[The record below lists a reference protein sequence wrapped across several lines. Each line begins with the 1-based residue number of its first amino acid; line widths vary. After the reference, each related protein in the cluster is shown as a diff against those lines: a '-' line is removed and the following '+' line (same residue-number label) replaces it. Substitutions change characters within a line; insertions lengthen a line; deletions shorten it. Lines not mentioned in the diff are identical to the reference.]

1 MRFRYGEYEGPPF
14 PTQAD
19 FGSFDQFL
27 DYLLE
32 YGDQALEALKQIELD
47 PEQAEILEQ
56 WIEQGL
62 LEKVGVRFQLT
73 PRAISTMQKRA
84 LMEVFK
90 GLRPGGADGHDST
103 QQGRGGER
111 IEGTRPFQ
119 FGDSVSEIDVNA
131 TMRNALARNALARS
145 GAGLPIRVEERD
157 FELHLSES
165 KATCNTVIL
174 LDMSGSMMR
183 WRRFTQA
190 KKCAMA
196 VYALIRQR
204 FALDT
209 VDVVGFYSGAEV
221 IPEHK
226 LPLAMPKR
234 VTMYDPTVR
243 MRVPVSSIASA
254 PQHFTNLQMGLKMA
268 DQILARRGGENKQ
281 LFIITDGQPTA
292 HLQGEYVYL
301 LYPPAESTTLAT
313 LKEAMFL
320 ARRGIR
326 FATFALVEDY
336 GYMDWVGFV
345 DQLAKVTKGISFY
358 CSSDNLAECIME
370 SYLSGKRKK
379 AFLG

>member
-1 MRFRYGEYEGPPF
+1 
-14 PTQAD
+14 
-19 FGSFDQFL
+19 
-27 DYLLE
+27 
-32 YGDQALEALKQIELD
+32 
-47 PEQAEILEQ
+47 
-56 WIEQGL
+56 
-62 LEKVGVRFQLT
+62 
-73 PRAISTMQKRA
+73 
-84 LMEVFK
+84 MEVFK
-90 GLRPGGADGHDST
+90 GLRPGGVDGHEST
-103 QQGRGGER
+103 HQGRGGER
-111 IEGTRPFQ
+111 IEGTRRYQ
-119 FGDSVSEIDVNA
+119 FGDSVSEIDLNA
-131 TMRNALARNALARS
+131 TMRNALARK
-145 GAGLPIRVEERD
+145 GPGLPIQFEERD

-183 WRRFTQA
+183 WRRFAQA

-234 VTMYDPTVR
+234 VSIFDPNVR
-243 MRVPVSSIASA
+243 MRVPISKIDSA

-268 DQILARRGGENKQ
+268 DQILTRRGGENKQ

-301 LYPPAESTTLAT
+301 LYPPAESTTLTT

-345 DQLAKVTKGISFY
+345 DQLAKVTKGVSFY

-370 SYLSGKRKK
+370 SYLSGKRTKT
-379 AFLG
+379 FLA